1 MTDSTVTALATPA
14 AVLALVTLA
23 KRAGLPTPLAAPLAV
38 ALGVA
43 LALADHYLAG
53 SGGYSAAASGLLLGL
68 AASGVY
74 DAARAV
80 GAPGQAVWDRL
91 SDHDQ
96 RLDSAR
102 AVASAHEGS
111 LREDL
116 DAIASQ
122 AAQAQET
129 ADHASARA
137 QQALARATAQ
147 AGRG

>member
-1 MTDSTVTALATPA
+1 MTDSTVIALATPA

-80 GAPGQAVWDRL
+80 GAPEQAAWDRL
-91 SDHDQ
+91 SDHAQ

-102 AVASAHEGS
+102 AVANAHEGS

-116 DAIASQ
+116 AAVASQ

-137 QQALARATAQ
+137 QQALDRATAQ